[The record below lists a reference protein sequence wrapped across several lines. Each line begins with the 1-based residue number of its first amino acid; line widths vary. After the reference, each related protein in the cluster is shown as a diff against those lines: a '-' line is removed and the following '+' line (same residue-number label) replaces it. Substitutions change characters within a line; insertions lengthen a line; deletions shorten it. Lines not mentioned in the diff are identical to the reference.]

1 MFNNF
6 TNIVLLVAAKL
17 MVFTGAALSETQRN
31 CSFLEDYYF
40 QKESSVATTLECF
53 EAGYSPNIV
62 RTSDKSSIFHLIA
75 KSKIDGYGLSLIG
88 LPLEEELLSAAASLR
103 NINGMTPLMVA
114 LHQPELNLS
123 QAMEMMSWPE
133 AVNAASVDVNGN
145 DNEYYPINQAVER
158 LISVDKTGVEL
169 INSAEADI
177 ILALLAFEADVKAK
191 NSEGQRPLDLEMGPE
206 HRKLIELLFNP
217 ADWFEDQD
225 EATTKLIGQNDI
237 ECPKKMLTEAFIEDN
252 SETNILIC
260 LVTAIQAQK
269 NQNDFWSIRNDELN
283 NVMQISL
290 SIDAEFDKV
299 LAVLLAAQ
307 HTDTLDALFESYTSS
322 GQSLL
327 HLATEAVSD
336 YRVIFALAAAGADVN
351 ELFDANDDW
360 FSSATG
366 TTPMHVAATRK
377 DDSGRFIAALKIL
390 GGDPNIFDNNL
401 QEVNDGDE
409 VIKVGQLPL
418 DYLNKQAGQN
428 ISFGTSFIKPRLST
442 CEIVNDAKEEAALLV
457 GLGGGA
463 AAGTTIVTTTAG
475 ITAVAHSSGAIILT
489 GSAGYIGGTLGTLG
503 ASTIAALTAPAT
515 LVAAGTSVI
524 ALGGAVYYC
533 SE

>member
-6 TNIVLLVAAKL
+6 TNVLLLVAVKL
-17 MVFTGAALSETQRN
+17 MVFTGAAFSEIQRN

-53 EAGYSPNIV
+53 EVGYSPNIV
-62 RTSDKSSIFHLIA
+62 RNGDKSTIFHLIA
-75 KSKIDGYGLSLIG
+75 KSNIDGYGLSLIG
-88 LPLEEELLSAAASLR
+88 LPLEEKLLGAAASSR
-103 NINGMTPLMVA
+103 DIDGMTPLMVA

-123 QAMEMMSWPE
+123 QAMEMMSWPD
-133 AVNAASVDVNGN
+133 AVDAPSVDGNG
-145 DNEYYPINQAVER
+145 NEYYPISKAVER
-158 LISVDKTGVEL
+158 LISVENEGLEL
-169 INSAEADI
+169 LNSPEADI
-177 ILALLAFEADVKAK
+177 LLALLAFEADVKAK
-191 NSEGQRPLDLEMGPE
+191 NSDGQRPLDLEMSPE

-217 ADWFEDQD
+217 AGWFEDQD
-225 EATTKLIGQNDI
+225 EATKKLVEQNNI
-237 ECPKKMLTEAFIEDN
+237 ECPKKVLTGAFIKDN
-252 SETNILIC
+252 SPTKISTC
-260 LVTAIQAQK
+260 LVIAIKAQK
-269 NQNDFWSIRNDELN
+269 NQNDFWSIRNAELN
-283 NVMQISL
+283 NVMQIAL

-299 LAVLLAAQ
+299 LAILLAAQ
-307 HTDTLDALFESYTSS
+307 HTDTLDALFESYTAS

-327 HLATEAVSD
+327 HLAAETISD
-336 YRVIFALAAAGADVN
+336 YRVIFVLAAAGADVN
-351 ELFDANDDW
+351 EIVDANHDW

-366 TTPMHVAATRK
+366 TTPMHVAAKRK
-377 DDSGRFIAALKIL
+377 NDSGRFIAALKIL
-390 GGDPNIFDNNL
+390 GADPNIFDNNL

-409 VIKVGQLPL
+409 VINVGQLPL
-418 DYLNKQAGQN
+418 DYLNKQAGPN

-442 CEIVNDAKEEAALLV
+442 CEIVNDTKEEAALLV

-475 ITAVAHSSGAIILT
+475 ITAVAHSSGAVILT
-489 GSAGYIGGTLGTLG
+489 GSAGYIGGTLGTIG

-515 LVAAGTSVI
+515 LVAASTSVI